1 MSAPAHR
8 RAALRPAWWL
18 QLAAGMCGITL
29 GWGSTLLG
37 LEPLSRYWFQ
47 LTWFGWILTADA
59 VVLAREGRSLLRDS
73 APRMLLL
80 FALSALFWW
89 SYEWLNWHTRNWSY
103 VGGEAFSQVGRIA
116 YSTVAFAT
124 VLPALAEG
132 RDLLRSLTRRLWEG
146 RLHGEARAGLPP
158 RDDRAARA
166 AIVAGVL
173 MGVAIWLFPRQAF
186 PLIWVAPL
194 CVLDGLSELR
204 GHPGALALLRA
215 RRVAPV
221 ALVALAGLGTGVLWE
236 LWNWGADPHWEYYV
250 PYVGFWR
257 LFEMPLLGYFGY
269 LPFALAADALVR
281 LVSGGCGGL
290 SAGRLTQ
297 LGPATAKR
305 RPRAGGTG
313 VESD

>member
-1 MSAPAHR
+1 MSAPAPR
-8 RAALRPAWWL
+8 RAAPHPAWWL
-18 QLAAGMCGITL
+18 QLAAGLSGIAL

-37 LEPLSRYWFQ
+37 VEPLSRYWYQ
-47 LTWFGWILTADA
+47 LTWFGWVLSADA
-59 VVLAREGRSLLRDS
+59 VVLAREGRSLLRDRT
-73 APRMLLL
+73 ARMLLL

-103 VGGEAFSQVGRIA
+103 VGNEDFSQVARIA

-132 RDLLRSLTRRLWEG
+132 RDLLRSLTRHRWGDRL
-146 RLHGEARAGLPP
+146 RDQGLPGVGP
-158 RDDRAARA
+158 DRRAARV

-173 MGVAIWLFPRQAF
+173 MGVAVWLVPRQAF
-186 PLIWVAPL
+186 PLIWIVPL
-194 CVLDGLSELR
+194 CVLDGLAELR
-204 GHPGALALLRA
+204 GNPGALALLRA

-221 ALVALAGLGTGVLWE
+221 VLVALAGLGTGILWE
-236 LWNWGADPHWEYYV
+236 LWNWGADPHWEYHV

-269 LPFALAADALVR
+269 LPFALTADALVR

-290 SAGRLTQ
+290 TAGRISH
-297 LGPATAKR
+297 LGPV
-305 RPRAGGTG
+305 PAGGWSRTRRR
-313 VESD
+313 S